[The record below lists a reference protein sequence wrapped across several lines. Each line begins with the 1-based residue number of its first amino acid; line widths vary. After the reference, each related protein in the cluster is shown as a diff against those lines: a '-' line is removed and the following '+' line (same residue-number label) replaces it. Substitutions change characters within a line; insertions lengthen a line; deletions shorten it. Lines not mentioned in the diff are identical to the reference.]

1 MGLFGPLGDT
11 RLGIYEGG
19 PASTGGANIF
29 GMDPGALDDA
39 EYVGSQRRLTGLQ
52 WLRARY
58 PYAGA
63 GMPAMNAIAPPATA
77 PAATPAVP
85 GIIAPLPS
93 MQTLGGFTTRR
104 TQFFGPLASVAI

>member
-1 MGLFGPLGDT
+1 
-11 RLGIYEGG
+11 
-19 PASTGGANIF
+19 
-29 GMDPGALDDA
+29 MDPGALDDA

-58 PYAGA
+58 PYTGA
-63 GMPAMNAIAPPATA
+63 GMPAMNATAAPVVS
-77 PAATPAVP
+77 PAATPAGPIMAV
-85 GIIAPLPS
+85 PLPS